1 MDSGAGLD
9 GPYGCLPTRDIL
21 SLHELGLRGV
31 VLANAGSTLNLCSGL
46 SFIHICNI

>member
-1 MDSGAGLD
+1 MDPGAGLD
-9 GPYGCLPTRDIL
+9 GPYECLPTRDIL